1 MGKKLISLRI
11 DEELKREMD
20 RLVSQMKK
28 TQTEII
34 EIALKEILKKK
45 RKN

>member
-11 DEELKREMD
+11 DENLKREMD